1 MVRVFIRVMFSMAF
15 WGIVV
20 ATAIVSVEKWTAKTQ
35 LLQERWGANAGR
47 TVVRPPAPHFPAPST
62 LERGPKRE
70 DDGREGAVSGRLAR
84 RATGV
89 NPSGFARIGGFA
101 GKRGLSISSEVLSVL
116 PRLVNQPISQSAKL
130 PIPLL
135 SAPSGA

>member
-1 MVRVFIRVMFSMAF
+1 MRSLYNKVRAAEPPRRTKNGTLGFPRRHEGREGLGTSPLGPAGLSTVPIPR
-15 WGIVV
+15 
-20 ATAIVSVEKWTAKTQ
+20 VSVFFGK
-35 LLQERWGANAGR
+35 
-47 TVVRPPAPHFPAPST
+47 PA
-62 LERGPKRE
+62 RRE

-116 PRLVNQPISQSAKL
+116 PRLVNQPISQSANQL
-130 PIPLL
+130 NFQFPF
-135 SAPSGA
+135 